1 MAKRKKSST
10 RKRKSTIK
18 LPLSV
23 IITLIIIAAI
33 VIGVWAALHPA
44 EAKYYVQTWTE
55 QYLGWPTRP
64 TQPQQQPAQPIPP
77 TEGSDNLAYG
87 VPGPSAC
94 IIDRE
99 GRERRNQNRRSSV
112 RGCQVGEIGKSAGEM
127 QLLCVAGKIRRACP
141 RWNFL
146 ES

>member
-1 MAKRKKSST
+1 MPKRKKSSS
-10 RKRKSTIK
+10 RKRSKSTIK

-23 IITLIIIAAI
+23 VITLIIIAAI
-33 VIGVWAALHPA
+33 VIGVWAALHPY
-44 EAKYYVQTWTE
+44 EAKFYAQTWID
-55 QYLGWPTRP
+55 QVMGKPTRP
-64 TQPQQQPAQPIPP
+64 TQPAQPIPS
-77 TEGSDNLAYG
+77 TEGSDNLAFG
-87 VPGPSAC
+87 VPGPADC